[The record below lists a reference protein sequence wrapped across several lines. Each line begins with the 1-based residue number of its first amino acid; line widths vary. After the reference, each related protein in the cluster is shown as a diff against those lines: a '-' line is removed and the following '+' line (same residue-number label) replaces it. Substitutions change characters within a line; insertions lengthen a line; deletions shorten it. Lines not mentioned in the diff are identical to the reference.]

1 MFFRGNFTRSCPT
14 QFTSMEDYDVYTDEE
29 GEVFA
34 QRANKGDWW
43 EDCGEDGSCDVQ
55 KGYMVNSRSWAEDL
69 QDVFT
74 SQSETSHS
82 GLQTRFPS
90 LSVSF

>member
-1 MFFRGNFTRSCPT
+1 
-14 QFTSMEDYDVYTDEE
+14 MEDYDVYTDEE

-55 KGYMVNSRSWAEDL
+55 KGYMVNSRSWAEEL
-69 QDVFT
+69 QDLFT

-82 GLQTRFPS
+82 GLQTRLS
-90 LSVSF
+90 STSVSF